1 MLQLVGG
8 HGPGLL
14 AGNQAL
20 AQGRVWRV
28 LTARFPAPSPPVQ
41 ICGDPTVCS
50 AYLRFEHLIWEG
62 P

>member
-50 AYLRFEHLIWEG
+50 AYLRSELLIWEG